1 MREQPRHDVGD
12 LVIVEALS
20 GGAQLGQITGIAADR
35 SDSWSYQVRIP
46 GRVPMLVTAR
56 EIRRANSH
64 DLDRHD
70 ISWIVEAVAASLD
83 DARERVLSARWRVAV
98 ADLRRAASQLGDP
111 QNNERTRRLDLD
123 YHAVLAVAGRL
134 GWLEAEVARLR
145 AELRRPPF

>member
-1 MREQPRHDVGD
+1 VRERPRHDVGD

-35 SDSWSYQVRIP
+35 GTSWSYQVRIP

-70 ISWIVEAVAASLD
+70 VSWIVEAVAASLD

-98 ADLRRAASQLGDP
+98 ADLRRAASPGDA
-111 QNNERTRRLDLD
+111 QDNERTRRLDLD

-145 AELRRPPF
+145 AELRKPAF